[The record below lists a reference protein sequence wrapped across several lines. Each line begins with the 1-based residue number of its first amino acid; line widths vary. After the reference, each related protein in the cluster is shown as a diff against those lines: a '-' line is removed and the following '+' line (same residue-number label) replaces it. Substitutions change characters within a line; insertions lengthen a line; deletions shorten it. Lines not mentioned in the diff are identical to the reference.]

1 MSEQPAPYRPNP
13 VLKPVERVIEAILFN
28 SRWLM
33 APFYIGLVISLFVPA
48 PRRPISS
55 SACCR

>member
-33 APFYIGLVISLFVPA
+33 APFYIVLVISRFVLLLKFLM
-48 PRRPISS
+48 ILW
-55 SACCR
+55 